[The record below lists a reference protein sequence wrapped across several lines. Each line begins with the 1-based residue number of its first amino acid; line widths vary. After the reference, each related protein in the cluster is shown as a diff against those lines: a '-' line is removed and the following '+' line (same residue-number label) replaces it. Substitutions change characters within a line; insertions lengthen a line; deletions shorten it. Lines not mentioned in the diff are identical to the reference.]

1 MADQAAD
8 LRVNTAFRR
17 EVADRFGVLPNFFC
31 SADAAP
37 GLIEELWKFAR
48 SAYLD
53 SPLPSLFKERLFVHL
68 SRFCRVRYCIVRHVG
83 FLTGQG
89 RPAGDASAPLDTV
102 DHVIELLRRPVPEDP
117 ALSASL
123 ARLERISPG
132 SPLPEARSEFEGDL
146 FDALTVIFLWPPA
159 ATRAR
164 TAVRAAVGDVVFEQL
179 IAYLAFIRTAHYWTE
194 THPHLEYEADVQ
206 ALLGGHA
213 ELAALLLDTAEAELI
228 EGGLKL
234 RETLQILERARVDLR
249 ESEQQFRSFV
259 TAASDVLYKMSADWQ
274 EMQLLH
280 GKGFLIDTSTP
291 RSSWLETYIPDSDK
305 PLVQTTIAEAI
316 RTKGTFHLEH
326 RVIRADGTIGWTS
339 SRAVPFLDERGNIVE
354 WLGAASDIT
363 DRKRAE
369 EVLRASEEE
378 LREAD
383 RRKDEFLAMLAH
395 ELRNPLAPIRTGLE
409 LIRVAGNTP
418 AAVERV
424 RSMMDRQ
431 VGHMVRLIDDLL
443 DVSRI
448 TSGKI
453 QLQREPTPLNSLVN
467 SAIDANRAAMTAKNI
482 EFTVELPE
490 QLCVLDVDPTRF
502 VQVISNLL
510 HNATKFT
517 EDGGTIRLSGHVSD
531 GDSHP
536 PRQLTLSV
544 LDSGVG
550 ISREFLPR
558 VFELFS
564 QGAGESSHS
573 GLGIGLALAQRLV
586 DMHGGAI
593 EVRSE
598 GPGRGS
604 EFVIR
609 MPLATRPPHGRAEE
623 ATGFARY
630 RLPCR
635 GHRRQPR
642 CGGADGHAG
651 PRAGRGMHGRV
662 RRGKRTSRGVDQSP
676 RCRAA
681 GHRHARPG
689 WVQHLSP
696 HSQRARE

>member
-1 MADQAAD
+1 
-8 LRVNTAFRR
+8 
-17 EVADRFGVLPNFFC
+17 
-31 SADAAP
+31 
-37 GLIEELWKFAR
+37 
-48 SAYLD
+48 
-53 SPLPSLFKERLFVHL
+53 
-68 SRFCRVRYCIVRHVG
+68 
-83 FLTGQG
+83 
-89 RPAGDASAPLDTV
+89 
-102 DHVIELLRRPVPEDP
+102 
-117 ALSASL
+117 
-123 ARLERISPG
+123 
-132 SPLPEARSEFEGDL
+132 
-146 FDALTVIFLWPPA
+146 
-159 ATRAR
+159 
-164 TAVRAAVGDVVFEQL
+164 
-179 IAYLAFIRTAHYWTE
+179 
-194 THPHLEYEADVQ
+194 
-206 ALLGGHA
+206 
-213 ELAALLLDTAEAELI
+213 
-228 EGGLKL
+228 
-234 RETLQILERARVDLR
+234 
-249 ESEQQFRSFV
+249 
-259 TAASDVLYKMSADWQ
+259 MSADWQ

-316 RTKGTFHLEH
+316 RTKGTFQLEH

-369 EVLRASEEE
+369 EMLRASEEE

-482 EFTVELPE
+482 ELTVELPE

-517 EDGGTIRLSGHVSD
+517 ENGGTIRLSGHVSG
-531 GDSHP
+531 GDSNL

-544 LDSGVG
+544 SDSGVG

-564 QGAGESSHS
+564 QGAGESSH
-573 GLGIGLALAQRLV
+573 GWTWHRV
-586 DMHGGAI
+586 GA
-593 EVRSE
+593 
-598 GPGRGS
+598 
-604 EFVIR
+604 
-609 MPLATRPPHGRAEE
+609 
-623 ATGFARY
+623 
-630 RLPCR
+630 
-635 GHRRQPR
+635 
-642 CGGADGHAG
+642 
-651 PRAGRGMHGRV
+651 
-662 RRGKRTSRGVDQSP
+662 
-676 RCRAA
+676 RAA
-681 GHRHARPG
+681 SGGDARRSHRCT
-689 WVQHLSP
+689 
-696 HSQRARE
+696 E